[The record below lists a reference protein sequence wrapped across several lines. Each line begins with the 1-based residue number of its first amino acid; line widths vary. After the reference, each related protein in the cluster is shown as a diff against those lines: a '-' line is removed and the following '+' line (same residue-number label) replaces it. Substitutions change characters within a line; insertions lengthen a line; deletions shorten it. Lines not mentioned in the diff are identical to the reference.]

1 MGDGVLVEF
10 AGAVNAVHCAVE
22 LQAAMA
28 SANANEVYAL
38 RD

>member
-1 MGDGVLVEF
+1 MGDGVLLEF
-10 AGAVNAVHCAVE
+10 TSAVNAVE

-38 RD
+38 RN